1 MIGIAV
7 SSDNGLRLRSTWG
20 VTPPCGVPDGEMLL
34 KNVELRGV
42 VSLLVLLEY
51 ACGKLN
57 VAHCESTSALPFP
70 LSVGEAGRLA
80 GKSASP
86 MSGGS
91 SAWPFVRGWASS
103 MTDRT
108 LRSFDSDLR
117 GG

>member
-1 MIGIAV
+1 
-7 SSDNGLRLRSTWG
+7 
-20 VTPPCGVPDGEMLL
+20 MLL
-34 KNVELRGV
+34 MKVEFRGV
-42 VSLLVLLEY
+42 VSLLVPLEY

-70 LSVGEAGRLA
+70 LSVGEAGRFT

-91 SAWPFVRGWASS
+91 SDWPFSRGWLSS

-108 LRSFDSDLR
+108 LRSFDSDFR